1 MDAVDI
7 DIAHFVL
14 SSFIYPYNI
23 GRCMDAVEIDI
34 AQFVLSRLSLQDKY
48 SVPRLI
54 ALFTHF
60 ELKGSVG
67 VAALQFVMKQP
78 NHVKS
83 VDPDAQK
90 YCVIE
95 ILAQSDCFPDSFDWL
110 LSLRPEIK
118 RKFGGLCLSEWDS
131 CFMEQMFVWVANTPN
146 LETPNLEG
154 LQDLRGIT
162 LEEVCAKLAPIYCG
176 EEDRTP
182 LTNLYRRGL
191 IFVFKNLD
199 KNVLFIQFCLI
210 ALVNGLSDE
219 DRVFLAFH
227 VEVLLGPSRLGLGLR
242 LMCEPP
248 EESVLKEI
256 EALRVA
262 LDPSR
267 SKPCI
272 SPLFPAAAEPRHSQR
287 SARPP
292 TSSVTKQKREHG
304 HLVCK
309 HKKRKSMCSVCKG
322 GSICPH
328 GKQRHWCKDCGG
340 RARCTHGK
348 QKSRC
353 ADCGGKGICEHQRLR
368 WRCTL
373 CNKK

>member
-1 MDAVDI
+1 
-7 DIAHFVL
+7 
-14 SSFIYPYNI
+14 
-23 GRCMDAVEIDI
+23 MDAVEIDI
-34 AQFVLSRLSLQDKY
+34 ARFVLSSLQDKY
-48 SVPRLI
+48 SVPRFI
-54 ALFTHF
+54 ALFTYF

-67 VAALQFVMKQP
+67 VAALQFVMQQP
-78 NHVKS
+78 SVKS

-95 ILAQSDCFPDSFDWL
+95 TLAQSDFFPNSFDWL

-118 RKFGGLCLSEWDS
+118 RQFGGLCLSEWDS
-131 CFMEQMFVWVANTPN
+131 CLMEQMYQWVANTPN
-146 LETPNLEG
+146 METPGVMG
-154 LQDLRGIT
+154 LQDMMGVT
-162 LEEVCAKLAPIYCG
+162 LEEVCAKLSPIYCG

-191 IFVFKNLD
+191 LFVFKNLD
-199 KNVLFIQFCLI
+199 RNVLFTQFCLI
-210 ALVNGLSDE
+210 SLVNGLWAE
-219 DRVFLAFH
+219 DRVFLAEH
-227 VEVLLGPSRLGLGLR
+227 VEVLLGPSRLGLGLG
-242 LMCEPP
+242 LMLKPP
-248 EESVLKEI
+248 EQSVMEEI

-272 SPLFPAAAEPRHSQR
+272 SPLVPAAAESGHSQR

-292 TSSVTKQKREHG
+292 TSSVTKQKREHREHG